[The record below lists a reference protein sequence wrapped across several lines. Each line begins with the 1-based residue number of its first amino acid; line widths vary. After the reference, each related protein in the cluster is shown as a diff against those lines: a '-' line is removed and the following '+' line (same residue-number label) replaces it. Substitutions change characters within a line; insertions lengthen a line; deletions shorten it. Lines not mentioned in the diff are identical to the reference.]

1 MNLAGRAT
9 CPAGFNFDAE
19 EATMADELD
28 GMNMRNLRKL
38 AGARGVSWKGL
49 NKEQLLAALR
59 GHADG
64 TADAPAAD
72 QGEEGEAGGVAL
84 ADLKAETLA
93 AIAAEYGIDTDQPY
107 ADLLAAVGAAID
119 EDGLTEAAAALVPG
133 FDVEEATRGDGA
145 DQSPAGGSDER
156 GDADGGEHARTAA
169 ADAIA
174 QVAAV
179 ERDGSDTQPILR
191 QTASAWWCPR
201 CDHSA
206 MTTVDVCPGC
216 RARRVGDEVVRDA

>member
-1 MNLAGRAT
+1 MNPAGRAT
-9 CPAGFNFDAE
+9 RPAGFNFDAE

-28 GMNMRNLRKL
+28 GMNMQNLRKL
-38 AGARGVSWKGL
+38 AGTRGVRWKGL
-49 NKEQLLAALR
+49 SKDELLAALR
-59 GHADG
+59 AHAAG
-64 TADAPAAD
+64 ADAPAVD
-72 QGEEGEAGGVAL
+72 DGDEGEAGGVAL
-84 ADLKAETLA
+84 ADLDAETLA

-107 ADLLAAVGAAID
+107 AAMLAAVGAAID

-133 FDVEEATRGDGA
+133 FDAEEATRGDGA